1 MEHKTLIL
9 FFYLFTLLA
18 GTLFFIPAVFVN
30 RFTTAPAVWMQ
41 AGVGI
46 GLLGYVL
53 LNKPRISVPPKE
65 FLILLAIAGLY
76 LLSRI
81 LWSLESRV
89 TVLTLI
95 AAFFLFYAIGIQKR
109 LFMLFSLLGAMLA
122 LWGLGQYAGLLPSY
136 HGVFPVTGP
145 FDNPAGLSASLALL
159 LPFSL
164 YGCTRSS
171 KKYRLLFIVA
181 ACLTGCVIILSQ
193 ARAAILATIVI
204 LCFFF
209 IRFLSKKKRSLSLVH
224 YFVISL
230 AGIGL
235 IAGLAFLKK
244 DSAGGRLLIWKCTG
258 QLIARKP
265 VFGFGHHGF
274 TANYMNE
281 QAAYFT
287 HHPDSQYAMLADNIR
302 HPFNEYLKWL
312 TDYGIAGFCL
322 IILLIAIPLYH
333 SRKNHSPEAATL
345 RLSLLSIGICA
356 LFSYPLNYPFIRLM
370 TVMILAFLLAA
381 GQTQQTAVPNNG
393 WLKGA
398 VSLFSLALLSVTVY
412 QAFCEREWH
421 TIAHRSLRGQTGEML
436 PRYKSLYPHLRK
448 NELFLY
454 NYAAELNVSGH
465 YTESLQV
472 AHECEKRWADYDLQ
486 MLMADDCLQS
496 QPYGKTET
504 HLKQAAA
511 MCPVKF
517 MPLYRLAEFYKTTGR
532 NGEARKIAQIITDK
546 KIKIPSPIINS
557 IKNKMQNLLNEPDS
571 VNDSPQR
578 ITSDKTTTS
587 YFSWQEHLLKDRPPR
602 ALLPT

>member
-1 MEHKTLIL
+1 MKNKTHIL
-9 FFYLFTLLA
+9 FFYLFTLLV

-53 LNKPRISVPPKE
+53 LNNRRISVPPKG
-65 FLILLAIAGLY
+65 FLILMAIGGLY
-76 LLSRI
+76 LLSRS
-81 LWSLESRV
+81 LWSVESLV
-89 TVLTLI
+89 TVLTCI

-109 LFMLFSLLGAMLA
+109 LFMLFSLLGTILA
-122 LWGLGQYAGLLPSY
+122 LWGLGQYTGLLPSY
-136 HGVFPVTGP
+136 HGVFPVTGS

-164 YGCTRSS
+164 YACTRSS

-181 ACLTGCVIILSQ
+181 ACLTVCVIILSQ

-209 IRFLSKKKRSLSLVH
+209 IRFLPKKKRSLSPVH

-258 QLIARKP
+258 QLIAQKP

-281 QAAYFT
+281 QAAYFNK
-287 HHPDSQYAMLADNIR
+287 HPDSQYAMLADNIR

-333 SRKNHSPEAATL
+333 SRKNHSQETATL

-381 GQTQQTAVPNNG
+381 GRTQQTAVPNNG
-393 WLKGA
+393 WLKG
-398 VSLFSLALLSVTVY
+398 VISLFSLGLLSVTVY
-412 QAFCEREWH
+412 QAFCEREWY

-454 NYAAELNVSGH
+454 NYAAELNVSED

-472 AHECEKRWADYDLQ
+472 ARECEKRWADYDLQ

-496 QPYGKTET
+496 QQYGETET

-517 MPLYRLAEFYKTTGR
+517 MPLYRLAELYRETGR
-532 NGEARKIAQIITDK
+532 KGEAQVFALKILNKAV
-546 KIKIPSPIINS
+546 KIPSPVINS
-557 IKNKMQNLLNEPDS
+557 IQNKMQNLLNDTDS
-571 VNDSPQR
+571 ANDSSH
-578 ITSDKTTTS
+578 IIKSDKKS
-587 YFSWQEHLLKDRPPR
+587 PPAFSWQDHLLKDRPPK

>member
-1 MEHKTLIL
+1 MKNKTHIL
-9 FFYLFTLLA
+9 FVYLFALLA

-41 AGVGI
+41 AGVSVGI
-46 GLLGYVL
+46 VGYVL
-53 LNKPRISVPPKE
+53 LNKQRIPVPPKG
-65 FLILLAIAGLY
+65 FLILLAIGGLY
-76 LLSRI
+76 FLSRSH
-81 LWSLESRV
+81 WSVESLV

-95 AAFFLFYAIGIQKR
+95 AAFLLFYAVGRQKR
-109 LFMLFSLLGAMLA
+109 LFMLFSLLGTILA

-136 HGVFPVTGP
+136 HGVFPATGP

-164 YGCTRSS
+164 YGCIRSP
-171 KKYRLLFIVA
+171 KKYRLLAIAA
-181 ACLTGCVIILSQ
+181 ACLTVCVIVLSQ
-193 ARAAILATIVI
+193 ARAAIFAAAVI
-204 LCFFF
+204 LVFFF
-209 IRFLSKKKRSLSLVH
+209 LRLLRERGIKLSVVH
-224 YFVISL
+224 YTVAGL
-230 AGIGL
+230 AGIVL
-235 IAGLAFLKK
+235 IAGLFFLKK

-258 QLIARKP
+258 QLMARKP

-274 TANYMNE
+274 TANYMNQ

-287 HHPDSQYAMLADNIR
+287 KHPDSKYAMLADNIR

-322 IILLIAIPLYH
+322 AILVIAVPLHH
-333 SRKNHSPEAATL
+333 SRKNPSPEAATL

-370 TVMILAFLLAA
+370 TVMLLAFLLAA
-381 GQTQQTAVPNNG
+381 GQKQQTAVPNNG
-393 WLKGA
+393 WIKT
-398 VSLFSLALLSVTVY
+398 VIPLFSLGLLSGTVY
-412 QAFCEREWH
+412 QAFCEREWY
-421 TIAHRSLRGQTGEML
+421 TIAHRSLRGQTEEML
-436 PRYKSLYPHLRK
+436 LRYKSLYPHLRK

-496 QPYGKTET
+496 QQYGETET

-517 MPLYRLAEFYKTTGR
+517 MPLYRLAELYRETGR
-532 NGEARKIAQIITDK
+532 KGEAQVLALKILNKAV
-546 KIKIPSPIINS
+546 KIPSPVINS
-557 IKNKMQNLLNEPDS
+557 IQNKMQNLLNDTDS
-571 VNDSPQR
+571 ANDSSH
-578 ITSDKTTTS
+578 IIKSDKKS
-587 YFSWQEHLLKDRPPR
+587 PPAFSWQDHLLKDKPPK